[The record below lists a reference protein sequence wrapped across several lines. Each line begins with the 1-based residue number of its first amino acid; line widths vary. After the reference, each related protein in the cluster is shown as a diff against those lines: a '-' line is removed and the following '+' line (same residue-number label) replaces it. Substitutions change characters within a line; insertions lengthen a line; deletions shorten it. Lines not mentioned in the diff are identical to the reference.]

1 MKNSL
6 HYLPLILLSLL
17 LLNSCG
23 RRGPVG
29 PQGPPGIDGAELLPA
44 SFEFNVDLL
53 QENGFEDF
61 GDIPNEIDVIPEDV
75 LLAFVLEDE
84 TQEGEEVW
92 RQLPLIEFRERGT
105 VAINFDFTVW
115 DIRIFMEANY
125 PLQSED
131 GYQGLLIRAVHI
143 PANYVAKMKPGAFAT
158 IQNPNEVAKILG
170 MEIISLP

>member
-75 LLAFVLEDE
+75 LLRS
-84 TQEGEEVW
+84 EEHTS
-92 RQLPLIEFRERGT
+92 E
-105 VAINFDFTVW
+105 
-115 DIRIFMEANY
+115 
-125 PLQSED
+125 LQSR
-131 GYQGLLIRAVHI
+131 GHLVCRLLLD
-143 PANYVAKMKPGAFAT
+143 K
-158 IQNPNEVAKILG
+158 
-170 MEIISLP
+170 

>member
-61 GDIPNEIDVIPEDV
+61 GDIPNEIDVIPE
-75 LLAFVLEDE
+75 EDRKS
-84 TQEGEEVW
+84 T
-92 RQLPLIEFRERGT
+92 RLNSSH
-105 VAINFDFTVW
+105 VANS
-115 DIRIFMEANY
+115 Y
-125 PLQSED
+125 
-131 GYQGLLIRAVHI
+131 AVFCL
-143 PANYVAKMKPGAFAT
+143 KKK
-158 IQNPNEVAKILG
+158 KI
-170 MEIISLP
+170 SYK

>member
-44 SFEFNVDLL
+44 SSEFNVDLL

-61 GDIPNEIDVIPEDV
+61 GDIPNAIDVIREDV
-75 LLAFVLEDE
+75 LLAFALEDE
-84 TQEGEEVW
+84 TQEGEEER
-92 RQLPLIEFRERGT
+92 RQLPLRECRQRGT
-105 VAINFDFTVW
+105 VAINFAFTLW
-115 DIRIFMEANY
+115 DNRMFLE
-125 PLQSED
+125 
-131 GYQGLLIRAVHI
+131 
-143 PANYVAKMKPGAFAT
+143 
-158 IQNPNEVAKILG
+158 
-170 MEIISLP
+170 